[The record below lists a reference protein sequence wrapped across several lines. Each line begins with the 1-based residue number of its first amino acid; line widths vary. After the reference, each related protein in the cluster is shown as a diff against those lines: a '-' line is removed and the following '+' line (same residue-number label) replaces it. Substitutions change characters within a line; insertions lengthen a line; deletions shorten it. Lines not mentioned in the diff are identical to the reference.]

1 MALVSSRKDK
11 PKVKAAVEGPLLLRE
26 VQVARAL
33 REVAGALGASLELD
47 ELLELVLVKIREL
60 VAADSAYLFI
70 LDERKQELVSR
81 REGSPADRVVIH
93 IGDGPLSQVTR
104 TGRAMSLGLGDLTSG
119 TDWDQVV
126 PFRSGAALVLP
137 LKNNLSRTIGAALV
151 LRRERGKGT
160 EPFSGEDEE
169 IVSVLAKQAA
179 VAIDNSRLLVTL
191 IRKNQQLGQ
200 AQEQLMRRV
209 RDLELLFELER
220 ATARARS
227 HEELAVAVLERLA
240 RASSAEQAILLLRTS
255 DAAQATEYALTR
267 RFSKSGAR
275 TESPPAFSTVVVP
288 LATGPLAPVL
298 SGGVP
303 MQMDAALGETR
314 MDVRLGDEER
324 IVDSVRI
331 RSMIAEPLEGDPQPF
346 GAIGLFNK
354 QDGPFTAEDL
364 GLLRL
369 VAANVAT
376 AVRLFEASRARER
389 EERLSAIGTL
399 LAQVLHDLRS
409 PLSAISG
416 YVELMSEAPDRAE
429 RQRYASLVL
438 QQFEALGAMQQ
449 EVLAFARGETK
460 VLVRKVLLDRFLEE
474 LRALLERELAGKKVV
489 LEVVAQRKIVAYFDS
504 ERMTRA
510 LVNLVRNAAEA
521 MGPRGGTIWL
531 EAQASDLDLMFRVR
545 DTGPGIPPHIA
556 PQLFESFVTSGK
568 RGGTGLGLAIV
579 RRIAVEHGGSAELE
593 QTKAGASFLIRL
605 PKALQKKRS

>member
-1 MALVSSRKDK
+1 M
-11 PKVKAAVEGPLLLRE
+11 
-26 VQVARAL
+26 ARAL

-47 ELLELVLVKIREL
+47 ELLELVLVKVQEL
-60 VAADSAYLFI
+60 VQADSAYLFI

-81 REGSPADRVVIH
+81 REGSPVDRIVIH
-93 IGDGPLSQVTR
+93 LGDGPLSQVTR
-104 TGRAMSLGLGDLTSG
+104 TGRSQRLGQEELAAS

-126 PFRSGAALVLP
+126 SFRSGAALVLP
-137 LKNNLSRTIGAALV
+137 LKNNLSRTIGAVLV
-151 LRRERGKGT
+151 LRRRSSKGQT
-160 EPFSGEDEE
+160 EFSDEDEE

-220 ATARARS
+220 ATARAHS
-227 HEELAVAVLERLA
+227 HEELAVAVLERIA
-240 RASSAEQAILLLRTS
+240 RASGAEQAILLLRTP
-255 DAAQATEYALTR
+255 DAAQAAEYVLTR

-275 TESPPAFSTVVVP
+275 TEAPPAFSTALVA
-288 LATGPLAPVL
+288 LGTGPLAPVL

-303 MQMDAALGETR
+303 LQMDAALGEVR
-314 MDVRLGDEER
+314 IDARLGDEDR

-331 RSMIAEPLEGDPQPF
+331 RSMIGEPLEGDPKPI

-369 VAANVAT
+369 VGANVAT

-399 LAQVLHDLRS
+399 LAQVLHDARS
-409 PLSAISG
+409 PLAAISG
-416 YVELMSEAPDRAE
+416 YVELMTEAKDRADRE
-429 RQRYASLVL
+429 RYAALVL
-438 QQFEALGAMQQ
+438 KQFEALSAMQQ

-460 VLVRKVLLDRFLEE
+460 VFVRKVILDRFLDD
-474 LRALLERELAGKKVV
+474 LRALLERELAGTKIELK
-489 LEVVAQRKIVAYFDS
+489 VVAQRKIVAHFDS

-521 MGPRGGTIWL
+521 IGARGGTIWL
-531 EAQASDLDLMFRVR
+531 EAQSSHLDLLFRVR
-545 DTGPGIPPHIA
+545 DSGPGIPPHIA
-556 PQLFESFVTSGK
+556 PRVFESFVTSGK
-568 RGGTGLGLAIV
+568 QGGTGLGLAIV
-579 RRIAVEHGGSAELE
+579 QRIAIEHGGTVELE
-593 QTKAGASFLIRL
+593 ETKTGASFLIRL
-605 PKALQKKRS
+605 PGALQKKRG